1 MLRLAVLSGA
11 VLVSLT
17 TAFAQ
22 MPIPSSSRLH
32 TIASTQTI
40 KVAYRSDATPFS
52 FRNGN
57 TAQPAGFVVD
67 LCRMVVVSIGN
78 QLGGQQLKIEWVPV
92 TVQNRFSAV
101 ADGQADMECGASTI
115 TLRRMQEV
123 DFSSGVFV
131 ESTGV
136 LVTKASGISSFDQ
149 MEGKRIAV
157 IAGTTNER
165 AVKDQITARGFRT
178 TIVPVAD
185 REAGIAALESGRADG
200 YASDKLLLLGSQVKN
215 PDALALLP
223 DDLSLEVYGIAL
235 PRGDWAMRLAVNAG
249 LAQIYRSGKVVEV
262 FRGWFGQIGL
272 QPGTLLKSLYVIG
285 GMAE

>member
-1 MLRLAVLSGA
+1 MLRVAVLA
-11 VLVSLT
+11 AALLVSLT
-17 TAFAQ
+17 AAFAQ
-22 MPIPSSSRLH
+22 MQIPTGSRLH
-32 TIASTQTI
+32 TIASTQTV

-57 TAQPAGFVVD
+57 AVEPTGFVVD
-67 LCRMVVVSIGN
+67 LCRLVVVSIGN
-78 QLGGQQLKIEWVPV
+78 QLGGQALKIEWVPV

-115 TLRRMQEV
+115 TLKRMQDV

-131 ESTGV
+131 ESTGL

-149 MEGKRIAV
+149 MEGKKIAV

-165 AVKDQITARGFRT
+165 AVKDQIAVRGFRT
-178 TIVPVAD
+178 SIVPVAD
-185 REAGIAALESGRADG
+185 REAGIAALESGQADG
-200 YASDKLLLLGSQVKN
+200 YASDKLLLLGAQVKN
-215 PDALALLP
+215 PAALALLA
-223 DDLSLEVYGIAL
+223 DDLSLEVYGITL

-249 LAQIYRSGKVVEV
+249 LSQVYRSGKIIEM

-272 QPGTLLKSLYVIG
+272 QPGTLLKSVYVIG
-285 GMAE
+285 GLPD